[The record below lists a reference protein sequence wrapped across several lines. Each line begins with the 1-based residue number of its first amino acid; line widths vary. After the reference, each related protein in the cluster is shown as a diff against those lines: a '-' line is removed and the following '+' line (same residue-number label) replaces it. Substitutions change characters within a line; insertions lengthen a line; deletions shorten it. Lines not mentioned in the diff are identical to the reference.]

1 MTIAA
6 SRNQPRIGSWSV
18 NFSAV
23 VPVKHWRAANAG
35 MELPLRAESAPCLIV
50 FPSDPPRS
58 GAAGLSATQARRRE
72 GMGRKRANLKGL
84 TCSLTTPLFSQRPE
98 RTPGVMPPRQDED

>member
-6 SRNQPRIGSWSV
+6 SRNQPLSGSWSV

-35 MELPLRAESAPCLIV
+35 MELPLRAESAPTGV
-50 FPSDPPRS
+50 ASRRPV
-58 GAAGLSATQARRRE
+58 SAR
-72 GMGRKRANLKGL
+72 
-84 TCSLTTPLFSQRPE
+84 
-98 RTPGVMPPRQDED
+98 